1 MKDTWSALSDPT
13 RRAILSLLRKR
24 DMNAGEIAEHFD
36 MSKPSISK
44 HLDVLR
50 SAGLVSSQKHGQFIT
65 YTLRTSVLED
75 LTAALIDFTQSGGNL
90 K

>member
-13 RRAILSLLRKR
+13 RRAILSLLRKE
-24 DMNAGEIAEHFD
+24 DLNAGQIAENFD

-44 HLDVLR
+44 HLDILR
-50 SAGLVSSQKHGQFIT
+50 TAGLISSRKEGQFVI
-65 YTLRTSVLED
+65 YSLKTSVIED
-75 LTAALIDFTQSGGNL
+75 LASMLMDFTQSGESL